1 MPLFMDF
8 WPFLCYNLYMEEMIT
23 ISKIEYEKLIK
34 MKQDFADYQINASN
48 QIILLKNENARLEEA
63 LRLKKSRTLRKKN

>member
-23 ISKIEYEKLIK
+23 ISKTEYEKLVKI
-34 MKQDFADYQINASN
+34 KQDFADYQI
-48 QIILLKNENARLEEA
+48 
-63 LRLKKSRTLRKKN
+63 